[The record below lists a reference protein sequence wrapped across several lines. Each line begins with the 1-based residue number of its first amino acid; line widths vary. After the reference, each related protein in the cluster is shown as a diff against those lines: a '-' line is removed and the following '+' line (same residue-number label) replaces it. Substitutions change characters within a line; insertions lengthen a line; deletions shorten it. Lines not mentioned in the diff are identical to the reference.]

1 MTVLVTGGSGFIGSH
16 IVDKLVEQ
24 RYTVRVFDE
33 RKPLRDDVE
42 WIKGNLLNENEVL
55 EACKDIEKVYH
66 FAAIADVNVA
76 LTHPKLCIEVNE
88 IGTLNL
94 LKAATAR
101 EVKRFILASTTWVY
115 GRAEGV
121 VDEETPIPPPDH
133 MYTKTK
139 IGQEHLVIA
148 WHGQSGLPYTI
159 LRYGIPY
166 GPRMRANMA
175 IATFVSKAMHKEPIP
190 IFGDGCQGRCFIQIE
205 DLANGSLAALT
216 VAAENQILNISS
228 SEFVT
233 INQIVEAL
241 KEHFPDLLTRQL
253 PERPQDFRGNVV
265 SIEKA
270 KKTIKWM
277 PKISFKKGLES
288 YIEHVKCGST

>member
-16 IVDKLVEQ
+16 IVDKLIEKD
-24 RYTVRVFDE
+24 YAVRVLDIQ
-33 RKPLRDDVE
+33 KPHREDVE
-42 WIKGNLLNENEVL
+42 WIEGNMLDEGVLLR
-55 EACKDIEKVYH
+55 ACKDMETVYH
-66 FAAIADVNVA
+66 LAAIADVNVA
-76 LTHPKLCIEVNE
+76 LINPKLCIDINE
-88 IGTLNL
+88 IGTLDL
-94 LKAATAR
+94 LRAATAR

-115 GRAEGV
+115 GKAEGV

-175 IATFVSKAMHKEPIP
+175 IATFVSKVMHKEPIP

-205 DLANGSLAALT
+205 DLANGSLAALK
-216 VAAENQILNISS
+216 VAAENQIFNIAS

-241 KEHFPDLLTRQL
+241 KEHFPDLLTRHL

>member
-1 MTVLVTGGSGFIGSH
+1 MAVLVTGGSGFIGSH
-16 IVDKLVEQ
+16 VVDKLVEKG
-24 RYTVRVFDE
+24 YAVRVLDIQKTHRE
-33 RKPLRDDVE
+33 EVE
-42 WIKGNLLNENEVL
+42 WVEGTVLDEDLLL
-55 EACKDIEKVYH
+55 RACKDIETVYH
-66 FAAIADVNVA
+66 LAAIADVNVA
-76 LTHPKLCIEVNE
+76 LTRPKLC
-88 IGTLNL
+88 
-94 LKAATAR
+94 
-101 EVKRFILASTTWVY
+101 
-115 GRAEGV
+115 
-121 VDEETPIPPPDH
+121 IPPPDH
-133 MYTKTK
+133 RYTKTK

-148 WHGQSGLPYTI
+148 WYGQSGLPYTI

-175 IATFVSKAMHKEPIP
+175 IATFVSRAMHKETIQ
-190 IFGDGCQGRCFIQIE
+190 IFGDGCQGRCFTQIE
-205 DLANGSLAALT
+205 DMANGSLAALK
-216 VAAENQILNISS
+216 VAAENQILNIAS

-233 INQIVEAL
+233 RNQIVEAL

-270 KKTIKWM
+270 KKTIKWV